1 MTKGMASDASMYGVT
16 RRALD
21 WNVRLVRDGV
31 RHDRTFSFLV
41 FGGPAPALEAARAWR
56 DLLVRTHPPV
66 SRRERASRLRST
78 NSSGIAGVSL
88 QYDRRGEPL
97 LWLASTY
104 LGPGQVLR
112 RAFSIR
118 RWGTDARR
126 LAIKAREQQLAQ
138 MHGLARVHPA
148 EDSLRLADPPPREPP
163 AERPRAAIPRRN
175 NRSSVPGVVRRAGRG
190 HHPGY
195 WTAQTMREGRATS
208 KSFSVSE
215 YGEERAKA
223 LAIKERERQ
232 LARAAD
238 AAAHPTPPTAP
249 SAGRRLERM
258 RQDAHAG

>member
-1 MTKGMASDASMYGVT
+1 MAKGTPSDASMYGIT

-41 FGGPAPALEAARAWR
+41 FGGQAQALQAAQAWR
-56 DLLVRTHPPV
+56 DLLVRTNPPV

-88 QYDRRGEPL
+88 QYDRHGEPL

-104 LGPGQVLR
+104 IGPGQVLR

-118 RWGTDARR
+118 RWGADARR

-138 MHGLARVHPA
+138 MHGLAKVHPA
-148 EDSLRLADPPPREPP
+148 EDSLRLADPPPPPRELP
-163 AERPRAAIPRRN
+163 AQLPRSAIPRRN

-190 HHPGY
+190 HHLGY

-215 YGEERAKA
+215 YGEEGAKA
-223 LAIKERERQ
+223 LAIDERERQ
-232 LARAAD
+232 LAWAAQ
-238 AAAHPTPPTAP
+238 AVAYPAAP
-249 SAGRRLERM
+249 SSGRRLERM
-258 RQDAHAG
+258 RQDARAG